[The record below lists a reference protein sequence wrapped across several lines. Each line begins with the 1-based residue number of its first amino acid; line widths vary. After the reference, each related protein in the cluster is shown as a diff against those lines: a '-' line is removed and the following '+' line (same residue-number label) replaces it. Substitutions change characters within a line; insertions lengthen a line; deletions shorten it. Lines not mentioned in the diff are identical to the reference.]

1 MRPAMSSRVLH
12 LPAVTVLHPVL
23 TVPIAAIADRVS
35 VGDRTLIVPV
45 STAQAT
51 IITTGRGGTNI
62 KIQRFKDSKSQKV
75 KDFACV

>member
-1 MRPAMSSRVLH
+1 MSSRVLH

-35 VGDRTLIVPV
+35 IVDRTLIVPV
-45 STAQAT
+45 STQAT

-62 KIQRFKDSKSQKV
+62 KIQRFKDSKNQKV

>member
-12 LPAVTVLHPVL
+12 LHAVTVLHPVL

-35 VGDRTLIVPV
+35 VVDRTLIVPV
-45 STAQAT
+45 STVQAT

-62 KIQRFKDSKSQKV
+62 KIQRFKDPKNQKV